1 MLSARDH
8 STVPADDVTAINAV
22 LTCVLTGVNQ
32 YFLHARMLKHKG
44 FMKLADTEYKKSL
57 DTMKYT
63 DQLVNLLLVQNAVP
77 NMQDLGRLRI
87 GETVPQ
93 ILKNDLALAED
104 TKTAIAAAGSD
115 HAALSSLLTAEEE
128 RIAFIQSELKL
139 IDSMGLNA
147 YLQSQA

>member
-1 MLSARDH
+1 MLSAQNNSAASSD
-8 STVPADDVTAINAV
+8 TATAINAV

-44 FMKLADTEYKKSL
+44 FMKLADSEYKKSL

-63 DQLVNLLLVQNAVP
+63 DQLVNMLLVQNAVP
-77 NMQDLGRLRI
+77 NMQDIGRLRV

-104 TKTAIAAAGSD
+104 TKSALAAAG
-115 HAALSSLLTAEEE
+115 AGNPVLATLLAAEEE
-128 RIAFIQSELKL
+128 RITFIKNELKL